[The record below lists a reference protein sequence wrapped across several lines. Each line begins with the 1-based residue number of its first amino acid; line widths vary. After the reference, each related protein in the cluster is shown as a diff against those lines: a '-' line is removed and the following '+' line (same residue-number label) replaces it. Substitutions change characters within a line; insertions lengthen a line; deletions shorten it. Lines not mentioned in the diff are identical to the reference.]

1 MRLSLPRR
9 GEIGPDRLS
18 ALDLSNL
25 RVEEHGTSMHMAALM
40 LLDGGPLLDE
50 HVSVAASVRR
60 PGETGVNRAG
70 VRLATVPVNDPDA
83 TSRPETVAA
92 RTGAQ
97 RRRPPRQP
105 NGRYVQRWMAHVMAY
120 LPRQGWSTLS
130 NSSASSGPRAD
141 EQVMHRKASLEQRGL
156 RSRDS

>member
-60 PGETGVNRAG
+60 PGETGGNRAG

-92 RTGAQ
+92 RTRGPAQ
-97 RRRPPRQP
+97 TAPTAAER
-105 NGRYVQRWMAHVMAY
+105 
-120 LPRQGWSTLS
+120 TLR
-130 NSSASSGPRAD
+130 AALDGPCHGIPATAGVVD
-141 EQVMHRKASLEQRGL
+141 TLEQLGVE
-156 RSRDS
+156 RSPG